1 MGYGSY
7 SVTAEAGV
15 PAEEHVQSLT
25 WELLHAIG
33 MVKINTLLKKKMY
46 LQGHREQTCGCQKGK
61 GVRGRNGLGVWD

>member
-33 MVKINTLLKKKMY
+33 MVKINTLLKKKC
-46 LQGHREQTCGCQKGK
+46 TCRDIENKLVGCQKGK